1 MSDHQ
6 YKRLTKKRM
15 SETAKAVKLSLKAGA
30 KELLY
35 QGDRPVED
43 MELAQKIAMDITAAS
58 GAVQVK
64 DTYVQI
70 AFDLMDHCRTG
81 DSNGKKMSK
90 KAIRD
95 RAHEMC
101 VTIKDKQ
108 EGVPKEK
115 KEKGKMIEKKVQAS
129 AGAVGILSGFD
140 VTTAEHLMDLA
151 MEVMQAAGRSTIQER
166 DVRPLADN
174 VDKCAPSEEAAEET
188 AEEVVEEVKAAPKK
202 RKKAARRKAKK

>member
-15 SETAKAVKLSLKAGA
+15 SETAKAEGMSLSAGA
-30 KELLY
+30 KTLLY

-43 MELAQKIAMDITAAS
+43 MELAQKVATDITGSS
-58 GAVQVK
+58 GKKTVK

-70 AFDLMDHCRTG
+70 AFDLMDHCRAG
-81 DSNGKKMSK
+81 DRNGKKMSK

-101 VTIKDKQ
+101 VTIK
-108 EGVPKEK
+108 GS
-115 KEKGKMIEKKVQAS
+115 EKKVQAS
-129 AGAVGILSGFD
+129 AGAVDILSGFD
-140 VTTAEHLMDLA
+140 VATAEHLMDLA
-151 MEVMQAAGRSTIQER
+151 MEVMQSAGRSTIQER

-174 VDKCAPSEEAAEET
+174 VDRCAPSEQAAEEA

>member
-15 SETAKAVKLSLKAGA
+15 SETAKADGMSLSAGA
-30 KELLY
+30 KTLLY

-43 MELAQKIAMDITAAS
+43 MELAQKVATDITGSS
-58 GAVQVK
+58 GKKTVK

-81 DSNGKKMSK
+81 DRNGKKMSK

-101 VTIKDKQ
+101 VTIK
-108 EGVPKEK
+108 G
-115 KEKGKMIEKKVQAS
+115 GEKKVQAS
-129 AGAVGILSGFD
+129 AGAVDILSGFD
-140 VTTAEHLMDLA
+140 VATAEHLMDLA
-151 MEVMQAAGRSTIQER
+151 MEVMQSAGRSTIQER

-174 VDKCAPSEEAAEET
+174 VDKCAPSEEAAEE
-188 AEEVVEEVKAAPKK
+188 VVEEVKTAPKK